1 MISSG
6 GVGRYILRST
16 PSDSYWTHLAT
27 LAYKT
32 KLSKSV
38 RAFLPRPC
46 LSFLPHLQLLCT
58 AHFLFQLCL
67 PICISVKVPYLFCF
81 LQVFCSLYWE
91 SPPTLENL
99 DKNLSF
105 KILLICHFVCIVF
118 SDTRSRES
126 IHRLCCLGTFVR
138 LLCLSHG
145 PGCFCMTFP
154 VVTQREPIQLFEC

>member
-1 MISSG
+1 M
-6 GVGRYILRST
+6 
-16 PSDSYWTHLAT
+16 AT

-67 PICISVKVPYLFCF
+67 PICISVRVPYLFLLF
-81 LQVFCSLYWE
+81 ANILLPLLGISPYSGKLVF
-91 SPPTLENL
+91 
-99 DKNLSF
+99 LSF

-126 IHRLCCLGTFVR
+126 IHHLCCLGTFVR